1 MGDKLKKR
9 YRRAERLLDAAAK
22 QLERSLAGWRQGA
35 APEERAE
42 NRERLNGYVRRA
54 LEEMTW
60 IFQTPG
66 ADEYAKKWLWHKLKQ
81 LEGLLARGAAEE
93 AAWERGERER
103 AGVQADVQQKNPGGR
118 PGEEA
123 EGGEEGPG
131 LERAGACDEGASG
144 GGAERGVSGDGRGG
158 GHGDT
163 HGGAE
168 VHPAE

>member
-1 MGDKLKKR
+1 MGDKLKKQ
-9 YRRAERLLDAAAK
+9 YRRAEQLMDAAAR
-22 QLERSLAGWRQGA
+22 QLRRSLEGWQQGA

-42 NRERLNGYVRRA
+42 NREKLNGYVRKA
-54 LEEMTW
+54 LEEMTR
-60 IFQTPG
+60 ILQAPG

-103 AGVQADVQQKNPGGR
+103 ANVQADVQQKDPGGQ

-123 EGGEEGPG
+123 EGGAEGPG
-131 LERAGACDEGASG
+131 LEHAGADDEGASG
-144 GGAERGVSGDGRGG
+144 GSAERGVPGDGCER

-163 HGGAE
+163 HGGAG